1 VAVVLTHLSE
11 LSSDLAWK
19 FYAVLDGRIR
29 FERLSLDLF
38 KKIGS
43 CSQELVV

>member
-1 VAVVLTHLSE
+1 LGKLSC
-11 LSSDLAWK
+11 DLAWK
-19 FYAVLDGRIR
+19 FDTVLDRRIR

-38 KKIGS
+38 EKIGS